1 MKEKKIMSVGNFMF
15 WSKTV
20 IGILWCLGAVMGCF
34 EHIVCLA
41 ASCLFALAALMI
53 TLILRRTKREKDDE
67 LSLQNFTEARAKA
80 STVMT
85 VVFLI
90 GIAIGTFSCFC
101 LESLKLNWTRILMQ
115 VFYLML
121 GIQELSVGIIFKKLE
136 AE

>member
-20 IGILWCLGAVMGCF
+20 IGILCCLGAVMGCF

-67 LSLQNFTEARAKA
+67 LSLQNFTAARAKA

-90 GIAIGTFSCFC
+90 GIAICTFSCFY
-101 LESLKLNWTRILMQ
+101 LDSLKLNWTRILMQ

>member
-1 MKEKKIMSVGNFMF
+1 MKEKKVMSVGNYMF
-15 WSKTV
+15 GSKTV
-20 IGILWCLGAVMGCF
+20 IGILWCLGAAMGCF

-53 TLILRRTKREKDDE
+53 TLIPRRTKREKDDE

-90 GIAIGTFSCFC
+90 GIAIGTLSCFY
-101 LESLKLNWTRILMQ
+101 LDSLKLNWARILMQ